1 MGYCQLYLSELH
13 GCLTKHI
20 NSYNNYLIG
29 VMEETEIKVV
39 LIRTINSTSAIKR
52 IINDF
57 KH

>member
-1 MGYCQLYLSELH
+1 MGYCQLYLNELY

-29 VMEETEIKVV
+29 VMEETEVNVV
-39 LIRTINSTSAIKR
+39 LIRTINSTFAIKR

-57 KH
+57 KN